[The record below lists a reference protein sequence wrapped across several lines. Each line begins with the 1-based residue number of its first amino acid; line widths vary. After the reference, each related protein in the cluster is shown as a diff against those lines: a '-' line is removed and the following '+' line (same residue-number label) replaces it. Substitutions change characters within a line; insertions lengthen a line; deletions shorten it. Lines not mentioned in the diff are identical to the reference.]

1 MIADNG
7 KWEMGNVTNKRKE
20 KYKVESRDGHILFIV
35 PPIPRRLGSGHSFIN

>member
-7 KWEMGNVTNKRKE
+7 KWEMGNVTDKRKE
-20 KYKVESRDGHILFIV
+20 KYKVESRDGHILFI